1 MDRDTVTGMFG
12 EDFSV
17 ASLYPMFVGM
27 ADEDQ
32 AAETFKKLH
41 LLEHPHGICPCEAH
55 DKSGNYQWDSPN
67 LWPCLQWIAY
77 KALKNYG
84 YNGDAL
90 RIAQKYVS
98 VVEINEAKTGQLWE
112 KYNADSGF
120 CDVINEYPMPPML
133 GWSAGV
139 YLKFKG
145 LREPSERRE
154 KIHGSVLTLPQ
165 TVESDQLYR

>member
-1 MDRDTVTGMFG
+1 MPSR
-12 EDFSV
+12 SI
-17 ASLYPMFVGM
+17 Y
-27 ADEDQ
+27 
-32 AAETFKKLH
+32 
-41 LLEHPHGICPCEAH
+41 GIH
-55 DKSGNYQWDSPN
+55 FQLQSGNYQWDSPN

-145 LREPSERRE
+145 LRELSERRE